1 MKQKRSAKDI
11 AFEKERMEFRSE
23 IKHLKKSLNEQ
34 QIQMNA
40 LNEIIRQ
47 QEMTIL
53 EQTDWINRLLEY
65 TELSETDMKMK
76 IQREKAMCE
85 MFRTFDSISKI
96 WI

>member
-85 MFRTFDSISKI
+85 MFRTFDFISKI

>member
-76 IQREKAMCE
+76 IQREKAVCE
-85 MFRTFDSISKI
+85 MFRNFDFISKI

>member
-53 EQTDWINRLLEY
+53 EQTD
-65 TELSETDMKMK
+65 
-76 IQREKAMCE
+76 
-85 MFRTFDSISKI
+85 
-96 WI
+96 